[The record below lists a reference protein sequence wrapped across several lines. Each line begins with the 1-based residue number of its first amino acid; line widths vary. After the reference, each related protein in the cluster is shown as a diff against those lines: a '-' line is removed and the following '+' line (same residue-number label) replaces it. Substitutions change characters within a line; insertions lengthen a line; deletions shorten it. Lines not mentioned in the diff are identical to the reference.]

1 MQRGRML
8 QISRTNGRLCLR
20 AFVLAILAV
29 LLLAAGA
36 QADVPAAGG
45 ETPEAQESGT
55 GGATEQQ
62 QPGEDGWEGGSQEAP
77 QGTGGEGEV
86 APETPVGE
94 TLGETGGETVVTETP
109 VETQPVPPSE
119 PVEEATAPA
128 REPVQETPVATL
140 PLESSEKAPVTAAE
154 EPLSKESSEEG
165 ASGGSPAHS
174 STLLSA
180 AAPSDLPG
188 RTDALGEQ
196 APSGPPATAAAITAQ
211 IAEVSGQAEGSAKVV
226 PVRSAGSQAG
236 RFKCEISSL
245 GGNMTD
251 NCTAGGL
258 GAPREAGSA
267 PTSAAVTAVS
277 SLAAA
282 ATANSPSGG
291 GHDGSGLGGPP
302 LTSAPGSAPG
312 GSSGTATG
320 AGGGGSGAGV
330 STFLTLAG
338 LLLLGAP
345 RALRR
350 LRLSFEPWLA
360 GWFVLIAERPD

>member
-1 MQRGRML
+1 
-8 QISRTNGRLCLR
+8 
-20 AFVLAILAV
+20 LAILAV

-36 QADVPAAGG
+36 QADVPGAGG

-62 QPGEDGWEGGSQEAP
+62 QPGEGGPQESP
-77 QGTGGEGEV
+77 QGTGGEGEI
-86 APETPVGE
+86 APETPGGE
-94 TLGETGGETVVTETP
+94 TPGETAGETVVGETP
-109 VETQPVPPSE
+109 VETQPVPPIE
-119 PVEEATAPA
+119 PVEEATAPPS
-128 REPVQETPVATL
+128 ELVQETPVVTL
-140 PLESSEKAPVTAAE
+140 PLESVEKTPATAAE

-165 ASGGSPAHS
+165 ASGGSPAHY
-174 STLLSA
+174 STLLA
-180 AAPSDLPG
+180 AAGPSDPSG

-211 IAEVSGQAEGSAKVV
+211 IAEVSGQAEGSAKVI

-236 RFKCEISSL
+236 RFKCELSAL

-251 NCTAGGL
+251 NCTAGWL
-258 GAPREAGSA
+258 GAPREVSSA

-312 GSSGTATG
+312 GSSGAATG

-360 GWFVLIAERPD
+360 GCFVLIAERPD

>member
-1 MQRGRML
+1 ML

-20 AFVLAILAV
+20 AFILAMLAM

-36 QADVPAAGG
+36 QADVPGAGG
-45 ETPEAQESGT
+45 EAPEGQESGT
-55 GGATEQQ
+55 VGVTEQQ
-62 QPGEDGWEGGSQEAP
+62 QPGEGGWEGGPEEAP

-94 TLGETGGETVVTETP
+94 TSGETAGETAVGETP

-119 PVEEATAPA
+119 PVEEVTPPPS
-128 REPVQETPVATL
+128 ETVQETPVGTL
-140 PLESSEKAPVTAAE
+140 PLESAEKAPAGVTE
-154 EPLSKESSEEG
+154 EPALSKSTESTEEA
-165 ASGGSPAHS
+165 ASGGSPSHS
-174 STLLSA
+174 STLLA
-180 AAPSDLPG
+180 AADPSEPPA
-188 RTDALGEQ
+188 RADALGEQ

-211 IAEVSGQAEGSAKVV
+211 VAEVSGLEKGSAKAI

-236 RFKCEISSL
+236 RFRCELSAL

-251 NCTAGGL
+251 NCTAGWL
-258 GAPREAGSA
+258 GAPREGGSA

-291 GHDGSGLGGPP
+291 GHGGSGLGGPP

-312 GSSGTATG
+312 GSSGAAG
-320 AGGGGSGAGV
+320 GGGGGGGSGAGV

-338 LLLLGAP
+338 LLLLAAP

-360 GWFVLIAERPD
+360 ACFVLIPERPD

>member
-1 MQRGRML
+1 ML
-8 QISRTNGRLCLR
+8 QISRITGRQCLR
-20 AFVLAILAV
+20 ALVLAMLAM

-36 QADVPAAGG
+36 QADTPAAGG
-45 ETPEAQESGT
+45 EAPEGQEAGT
-55 GGATEQQ
+55 GG
-62 QPGEDGWEGGSQEAP
+62 GWEGEAP
-77 QGTGGEGEV
+77 QSTGGEGEV
-86 APETPVGE
+86 APETPAGE
-94 TLGETGGETVVTETP
+94 TPGETGGETVVETP

-119 PVEEATAPA
+119 PVEEVSAAPT
-128 REPVQETPVATL
+128 EPVQETPVGTL
-140 PLESSEKAPVTAAE
+140 PLESAEQTPVTVTE
-154 EPLSKESSEEG
+154 EPVQSKSTESTEEG

-174 STLLSA
+174 STLLPAGASEASVRA
-180 AAPSDLPG
+180 AAP
-188 RTDALGEQ
+188 AEQ

-211 IAEVSGQAEGSAKVV
+211 IAEFAGQAIGSAKAV

-236 RFKCEISSL
+236 RFRCELSAL
-245 GGNMTD
+245 GGKMTD
-251 NCTAGGL
+251 NCTAGWL
-258 GAPREAGSA
+258 GTPREVSSA

-312 GSSGTATG
+312 GSSGAATG
-320 AGGGGSGAGV
+320 AGGGGGSGAGV
-330 STFLTLAG
+330 SIFLTLAG

-350 LRLSFEPWLA
+350 LGLAFEPWLA
-360 GWFVLIAERPD
+360 GCFVLIPERPD

>member
-1 MQRGRML
+1 ML

-36 QADVPAAGG
+36 QADVPGAGG

-62 QPGEDGWEGGSQEAP
+62 QAGEGGWEGSPQEAP
-77 QGTGGEGEV
+77 QSTGGEGEV

-94 TLGETGGETVVTETP
+94 TPGEPTGETPAGETP
-109 VETQPVPPSE
+109 VETQPVQPIE
-119 PVEEATAPA
+119 PVEEATPPPS
-128 REPVQETPVATL
+128 EPVQETPVGTL
-140 PLESSEKAPVTAAE
+140 PLESAEKTPATAAE
-154 EPLSKESSEEG
+154 EPLTSKETSEEG

-174 STLLSA
+174 STLLA
-180 AAPSDLPG
+180 AAGPSDPSG
-188 RTDALGEQ
+188 RADALGEQ

-211 IAEVSGQAEGSAKVV
+211 IAEVSGQEGSAKVI

-236 RFKCEISSL
+236 RFKCELSAL

-251 NCTAGGL
+251 NCTAGWL
-258 GAPREAGSA
+258 GAPREVSSA

-282 ATANSPSGG
+282 AIANSPPG

-312 GSSGTATG
+312 GSSGAATG
-320 AGGGGSGAGV
+320 AGGGGSGTGV

-360 GWFVLIAERPD
+360 GCFVLIAERPD

>member
-1 MQRGRML
+1 ML

-20 AFVLAILAV
+20 AFALAILAV

-36 QADVPAAGG
+36 QADAPSAGG

-62 QPGEDGWEGGSQEAP
+62 PGEGGWEGSPQEAP
-77 QGTGGEGEV
+77 QGTGAEGEV

-94 TLGETGGETVVTETP
+94 TPGGTAGEIVVVETP
-109 VETQPVPPSE
+109 VETQPPPPIE
-119 PVEEATAPA
+119 PVEEATAPPS
-128 REPVQETPVATL
+128 EPVQETPVATL
-140 PLESSEKAPVTAAE
+140 PLESSEKAPATAAE

-174 STLLSA
+174 STLLATAS
-180 AAPSDLPG
+180 PSDPG

-211 IAEVSGQAEGSAKVV
+211 IAEVSGQAEGSAKVI

-236 RFKCEISSL
+236 RFKCELSSL

-251 NCTAGGL
+251 NCTAGWL
-258 GAPREAGSA
+258 GGPREASSA

-312 GSSGTATG
+312 GSSGAATG

-360 GWFVLIAERPD
+360 GCFVLIAERPD